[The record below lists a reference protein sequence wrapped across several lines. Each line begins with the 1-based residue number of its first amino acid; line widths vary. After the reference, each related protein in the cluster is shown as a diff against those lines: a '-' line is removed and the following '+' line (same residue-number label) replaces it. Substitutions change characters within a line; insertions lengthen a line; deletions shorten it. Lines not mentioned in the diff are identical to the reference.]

1 MTVRNEHRYTLGVNI
16 VFLERD
22 SMNLKDKQYKSF
34 FHANER
40 FADVVNGSLF
50 EGKQMLKANEL
61 SEMDTEFNEGNRGEH
76 VIQRRRDL
84 LKKHKGKDSDA
95 LIVGIELQSSIDKD
109 MIMRMME
116 YDAMTYLH
124 QKERPL
130 IPVLSVVLYC
140 GERKWSH
147 AQTLYEQMN
156 LPEWM
161 KDYVSDYRFHFVEL
175 LKVNV
180 DNFKNEEV
188 REFVELFQDV
198 HFLNR
203 EQFLVKYSNKGL
215 KSVEAVQAVA
225 ILGKCKEL
233 ERIIIEDEEGH
244 IMCKNFDRIVSE
256 IRMEGLNEGRAEGIL
271 EGKAAGMLEG
281 KAVGMLEGK
290 AVGMVEGETR
300 GIEKERLKTIERLCL
315 INAGVD
321 VIACA
326 CGLSKEDVLKVI
338 SEQKMRYG
346 LIA

>member
-1 MTVRNEHRYTLGVNI
+1 
-16 VFLERD
+16 
-22 SMNLKDKQYKSF
+22 
-34 FHANER
+34 
-40 FADVVNGSLF
+40 
-50 EGKQMLKANEL
+50 
-61 SEMDTEFNEGNRGEH
+61 
-76 VIQRRRDL
+76 
-84 LKKHKGKDSDA
+84 
-95 LIVGIELQSSIDKD
+95 
-109 MIMRMME
+109 
-116 YDAMTYLH
+116 
-124 QKERPL
+124 
-130 IPVLSVVLYC
+130 
-140 GERKWSH
+140 
-147 AQTLYEQMN
+147 MN
-156 LPEWM
+156 LPEGM
-161 KDYVSDYRFHFVEL
+161 KDYVSDYGFHFVEL

-180 DNFKNEEV
+180 DNFRNEEV

-233 ERIIIEDEEGH
+233 ERIIIQDEEGNLV
-244 IMCKNFDRIVSE
+244 CKNFDRIVSE

-271 EGKAAGMLEG
+271 EGKAQGIVEGKAAGMLEG

-326 CGLSKEDVLKVI
+326 CGLDKEDVLKVI
-338 SEQKMRYG
+338 RHQGIVYTG
-346 LIA
+346 